1 VVVVRSTITAVAT
14 AVTVLLLVA
23 FFLLLV
29 TAPNWLG

>member
-1 VVVVRSTITAVAT
+1 MAAIRSAIMALAA
-14 AVTVLLLVA
+14 AVTVLLLVG